1 MSDEIPVCPECDS
14 SRIFPRS
21 GRHNGRKGWKCDD
34 CVEMYDEPAYRE
46 RYQQA
51 GMDSGTLAY
60 KLMHMDAS
68 EVTGGD

>member
-1 MSDEIPVCPECDS
+1 MTDEIPVCPECDS

-34 CVEMYDEPAYRE
+34 CREMYDHFVYRE
-46 RYQQA
+46 PY
-51 GMDSGTLAY
+51 MTSGLDRSSLAY
-60 KLMHMDAS
+60 KLTQLDPS

>member
-1 MSDEIPVCPECDS
+1 VSNEIPVCPECDS

-21 GRHNGRKGWKCDD
+21 GRHNGRKGWKCDI

-46 RYQQA
+46 RYRPT
-51 GMDSGTLAY
+51 GFDKGSLPY
-60 KLMHMDAS
+60 KLLHTDPS